1 MQRMAGLLDHREC
14 WLHEGRIPNRLL
26 GRPEARAARTDG
38 RHQLSD
44 LGVAQLLV
52 LRDAAPIVTRAVSMR
67 VPLLLDVIHAVAATD
82 RVISDEAV
90 SLDSE
95 R

>member
-1 MQRMAGLLDHREC
+1 MV
-14 WLHEGRIPNRLL
+14 NRVLSQ
-26 GRPEARAARTDG
+26 PEVKAARTNG
-38 RHQLSD
+38 RHQLLD

-52 LRDAAPIVTRAVSMR
+52 LRDAAPIVSRAVSMR
-67 VPLLLDVIHAVAATD
+67 VPLPLNVIHAIAVTD
-82 RVISDEAV
+82 PVISDEAV